1 MGWEPRLG
9 FAMHARTLTASG
21 FVLPTGQ
28 AAFVKCEYFE
38 IRKNIKIKHTNPYPS
53 CSSQEFSVCVKCQ
66 EPAVGFC
73 PRQPAGCQ
81 CCVVSVQYLTITKP
95 TINKPTSPVCEAPQM
110 MRFRCLTILNGCH
123 QALSSLASL
132 QLPETINAL
141 QEKDTPLLMCH
152 MRRW

>member
-1 MGWEPRLG
+1 M
-9 FAMHARTLTASG
+9 
-21 FVLPTGQ
+21 VLPCIPGYLLQ
-28 AAFVKCEYFE
+28 VALSCQLVRQHLLSVNSLKLE
-38 IRKNIKIKHTNPYPS
+38 KNIKIKHTNPYPS
-53 CSSQEFSVCVKCQ
+53 CSSQEFSVCVKCR

-81 CCVVSVQYLTITKP
+81 CCAVSIQYLIITKP
-95 TINKPTSPVCEAPQM
+95 TINKPKSPVCEAPRM
-110 MRFRCLTILNGCH
+110 MRFGCLTILNGCH